1 VLMGSKTYTT
11 TIDIWSIGCIFVEMI
26 LLKPLFPG
34 QSEENQLDKIFEKI
48 GTPDPKTWKEL
59 KDLEVWKAQKFK
71 SYKRVPWEKIV
82 PTLDKDGI
90 DLLSQMLKPNPKE
103 RIHGE

>member
-1 VLMGSKTYTT
+1 MGSKTYTT

-48 GTPDPKTWKEL
+48 GTPDPKTWK
-59 KDLEVWKAQKFK
+59 
-71 SYKRVPWEKIV
+71 
-82 PTLDKDGI
+82 
-90 DLLSQMLKPNPKE
+90 
-103 RIHGE
+103 